1 MMICLNSLS
10 DLISKD
16 IFKDFLLVLNPFA
29 PKTVKNIWDK
39 VFKKNIFI
47 RLFKNTDLGKKK
59 FPEFNEKYL
68 EGDTIQYPIMING
81 TTMTQVVINKK
92 ASEEKIKN
100 IVLNDEVVKKWID
113 NKGIKKFIIV
123 KDKIISIVI

>member
-68 EGDTIQYPIMING
+68 EEDTI
-81 TTMTQVVINKK
+81 
-92 ASEEKIKN
+92 
-100 IVLNDEVVKKWID
+100 
-113 NKGIKKFIIV
+113 
-123 KDKIISIVI
+123 